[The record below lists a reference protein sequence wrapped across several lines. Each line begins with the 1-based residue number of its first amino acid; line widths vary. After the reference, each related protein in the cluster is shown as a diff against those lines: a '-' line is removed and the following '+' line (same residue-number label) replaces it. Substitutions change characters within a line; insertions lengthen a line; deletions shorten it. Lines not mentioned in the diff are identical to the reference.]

1 VDIPNLVKDGV
12 EMASDSG
19 SGKLGD
25 YRYNL
30 VPANK
35 RVTIR
40 LAESDPYQEE
50 LATLLDEENLQT
62 FIAART
68 IEEERTDAPM
78 PVRFFTGRRM
88 SGIVGYVPRGL
99 EPAVVEALT
108 RLEGRSN
115 NRIPATILRKG
126 GKLRVVLLM
135 GDTR

>member
-1 VDIPNLVKDGV
+1 
-12 EMASDSG
+12 MASDSG

-25 YRYNL
+25 YKYNL
-30 VPANK
+30 VPANR

-40 LAESDPYQEE
+40 LADSDPYQEE
-50 LATLLDEENLQT
+50 LASLSGEENLVT
-62 FIAART
+62 FIPART

-99 EPAVVEALT
+99 EPAVIEALA
-108 RLEGRSN
+108 RIEGRSN
-115 NRIPATILRKG
+115 NRIPAVIIKKG
-126 GKLRVVLLM
+126 GQLRVVLQM

>member
-1 VDIPNLVKDGV
+1 VDVPNLVKDGV
-12 EMASDSG
+12 EMASDVG
-19 SGKLGD
+19 HGKLGD

-40 LAESDPYQEE
+40 LADSDPCQAE
-50 LATLLDEENLQT
+50 LESLLGEENLQT
-62 FIAART
+62 FIASRT

-88 SGIVGYVPRGL
+88 SAIVGYVPRGL

-108 RLEGRSN
+108 RIEGRSN
-115 NRIPATILRKG
+115 NRIPAAIIKKS

>member
-1 VDIPNLVKDGV
+1 
-12 EMASDSG
+12 MASDLG
-19 SGKLGD
+19 HGKLGD

-35 RVTIR
+35 RVTIT
-40 LAESDPYQEE
+40 LADSDPCQEE
-50 LATLLDEENLQT
+50 IASLIGEENLQT

-99 EPAVVEALT
+99 EPAVVEALA
-108 RLEGRSN
+108 RIEDRSN
-115 NRIPATILRKG
+115 NRIPASIVKKG
-126 GKLRVVLLM
+126 GKYRVVLLM

>member
-1 VDIPNLVKDGV
+1 VKDAG

-25 YRYNL
+25 YKYNL

-40 LAESDPYQEE
+40 LADSDPYQEE
-50 LATLLDEENLQT
+50 LASLVDEENLVT
-62 FIAART
+62 FIASRT
-68 IEEERTDAPM
+68 IEEERVDAPM

-88 SGIVGYVPRGL
+88 SGVVGYVPRGL
-99 EPAVVEALT
+99 EPAVIEALA
-108 RLEGRSN
+108 RIEDRSN
-115 NRIPATILRKG
+115 NRIPAVIIKKG
-126 GKLRVVLLM
+126 GQLRVVLQM

>member
-1 VDIPNLVKDGV
+1 MDIPNLVKDGV

-40 LAESDPYQEE
+40 LADSDPYQEE
-50 LATLLDEENLQT
+50 IASLVDEETLLT

-99 EPAVVEALT
+99 EPAVVEALA
-108 RLEGRSN
+108 RIEDRSN
-115 NRIPATILRKG
+115 NRIPASIVKKG
-126 GKLRVVLLM
+126 GQLRVVLLM

>member
-40 LAESDPYQEE
+40 LADSDPYQEE
-50 LATLLDEENLQT
+50 IASLVDEETLLT

-99 EPAVVEALT
+99 EPAVIEALS
-108 RLEGRSN
+108 RIEDRSN
-115 NRIPATILRKG
+115 NRIPASIVKKG
-126 GKLRVVLLM
+126 GQLRVVLLM

>member
-1 VDIPNLVKDGV
+1 VKDAG

-25 YRYNL
+25 YKYNL

-35 RVTIR
+35 RVSIR
-40 LAESDPYQEE
+40 LADSDPYQEE
-50 LATLLDEENLQT
+50 LASLAGEENLVT

-68 IEEERTDAPM
+68 IEEERVDAPM

-99 EPAVVEALT
+99 EPAVIEALA
-108 RLEGRSN
+108 RIEDRSN
-115 NRIPATILRKG
+115 NRIPAVIIKKG
-126 GKLRVVLLM
+126 GQLRVVLQM

>member
-1 VDIPNLVKDGV
+1 
-12 EMASDSG
+12 MASDSG

-25 YRYNL
+25 YKYNL
-30 VPANK
+30 VPANR

-40 LAESDPYQEE
+40 LADSDPYQEE
-50 LATLLDEENLQT
+50 LAVLLDEENLQT
-62 FIAART
+62 FIASRT

-99 EPAVVEALT
+99 EPAVIEALA
-108 RLEGRSN
+108 RIEDRSE
-115 NRIPATILRKG
+115 NRIPATIIKKG
-126 GKLRVVLLM
+126 GQLRVVLQM

>member
-1 VDIPNLVKDGV
+1 VDIPNLVKDDG

-40 LAESDPYQEE
+40 LADSDPYQEE
-50 LATLLDEENLQT
+50 IASLLGEENLQT

-99 EPAVVEALT
+99 EPAVIEALT
-108 RLEGRSN
+108 RIEERSN
-115 NRIPATILRKG
+115 NRIPASIVKKG
-126 GKLRVVLLM
+126 GKYRVVLLM